1 MMGEFCLKPA
11 APHTEET
18 PGAVQMQLLPTTLA
32 FSFLFISAME
42 VLLSFFQTQLHFFFL
57 VILAQNFSGVKE
69 KQEE

>member
-18 PGAVQMQLLPTTLA
+18 PGVVQMQLLPTTLA

-42 VLLSFFQTQLHFFFL
+42 VLLSFFQTQLYFFFL